1 MDQSAECG
9 DVAGTPEPARA
20 TAMALRGR
28 WLVVAR
34 VVWLALVIPNIGFYV
49 ISLPVYYQ
57 QLLEGCVDA
66 QTCSIIGAL
75 PPDVLA
81 SPGFPASGYALALTI
96 FLVIIQAIWCGVGF
110 LLFWRRS
117 DDWVALLAA
126 FFLVMFNATPALPSP
141 ALVIP
146 LSIQGLLGMAST
158 ALFLIYFPHG
168 RLVPR
173 WMGAILVLDI
183 LNGFFDNFPT
193 RWTAFDASWP
203 DGLYVLLN
211 FIPAVAIIF
220 SQIYRYRR
228 ISTPVQRQQTKWVV
242 FAFTL
247 VAATFVG
254 LLAASYIPS
263 LGESFWYD
271 QLWGPFQIVLL
282 LIPLSIGVSILRYRL
297 YDIDLIINRALVYG
311 TLTGILGALYAGLI
325 IGLESLIGSLTGTT
339 NEPVALVV
347 STLAIAAL
355 FQPVRRRIQ
364 AVIDRRF
371 YRRKYDAEQTLAA
384 FSATLRHEVDLH
396 KLRTHLLT
404 VVQETMQPIHVSLW
418 LRQPEQDAGEPAHYL
433 KPQG

>member
-75 PPDVLA
+75 APDVLA

-96 FLVIIQAIWCGVGF
+96 FLVIIQRIWCGVGF

-158 ALFLIYFPHG
+158 ALFLIYF
-168 RLVPR
+168 
-173 WMGAILVLDI
+173 
-183 LNGFFDNFPT
+183 
-193 RWTAFDASWP
+193 
-203 DGLYVLLN
+203 
-211 FIPAVAIIF
+211 
-220 SQIYRYRR
+220 
-228 ISTPVQRQQTKWVV
+228 
-242 FAFTL
+242 
-247 VAATFVG
+247 
-254 LLAASYIPS
+254 
-263 LGESFWYD
+263 
-271 QLWGPFQIVLL
+271 
-282 LIPLSIGVSILRYRL
+282 
-297 YDIDLIINRALVYG
+297 
-311 TLTGILGALYAGLI
+311 
-325 IGLESLIGSLTGTT
+325 
-339 NEPVALVV
+339 
-347 STLAIAAL
+347 
-355 FQPVRRRIQ
+355 
-364 AVIDRRF
+364 
-371 YRRKYDAEQTLAA
+371 
-384 FSATLRHEVDLH
+384 
-396 KLRTHLLT
+396 
-404 VVQETMQPIHVSLW
+404 
-418 LRQPEQDAGEPAHYL
+418 
-433 KPQG
+433 